1 MDTAFSGTEESRI
14 VPTTGFRLAEHNGQ
28 DWPLV
33 EECQR
38 IASRNLSLSFT
49 GYPSAFSLIFLLSLS
64 PLQVSSLVS
73 PLGLPRCWLV
83 PLLLHHLS
91 TPLGGRTNGRA
102 KLAARG
108 FPIFHQE
115 VGFKYL
121 CPLSLSLSLRPFL
134 LAAPPWNKTT
144 ATENW
149 CFSLQIRPIFHRV
162 PPRATCLGGPTCL
175 PLTRD
180 FFLSLLF
187 PFPPLSPRSFS
198 FAHRLEARLPW
209 RASYVRINRSTRVAP
224 SFPRFYK

>member
-49 GYPSAFSLIFLLSLS
+49 GYPSAFSLMFLLSLS
-64 PLQVSSLVS
+64 LSLLQVSSLVS

-121 CPLSLSLSLRPFL
+121 CPLSLSLSARFFWPRLHGIKL
-134 LAAPPWNKTT
+134 L
-144 ATENW
+144 
-149 CFSLQIRPIFHRV
+149 
-162 PPRATCLGGPTCL
+162 PPRIDVSRCKFVLFFTAYHPAPLVSADL
-175 PLTRD
+175 PACR
-180 FFLSLLF
+180 
-187 PFPPLSPRSFS
+187 
-198 FAHRLEARLPW
+198 
-209 RASYVRINRSTRVAP
+209 
-224 SFPRFYK
+224 